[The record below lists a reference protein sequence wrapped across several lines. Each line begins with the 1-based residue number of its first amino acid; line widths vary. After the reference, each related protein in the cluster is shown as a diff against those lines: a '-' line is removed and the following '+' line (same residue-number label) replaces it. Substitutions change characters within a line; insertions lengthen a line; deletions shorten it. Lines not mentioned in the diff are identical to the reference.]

1 MAKESFPEKLDNSI
15 FDSILKVRERV
26 ILTYPE
32 DAMIDSIMRAGYT
45 AMKPEEQ
52 MQILDNLGP
61 DWIVGIAAKIEKKL
75 SEIDKQGAS

>member
-1 MAKESFPEKLDNSI
+1 
-15 FDSILKVRERV
+15 
-26 ILTYPE
+26 
-32 DAMIDSIMRAGYT
+32 MIDSIMRAGYT

-61 DWIVGIAAKIEKKL
+61 DWMVGVAAKIEKKM